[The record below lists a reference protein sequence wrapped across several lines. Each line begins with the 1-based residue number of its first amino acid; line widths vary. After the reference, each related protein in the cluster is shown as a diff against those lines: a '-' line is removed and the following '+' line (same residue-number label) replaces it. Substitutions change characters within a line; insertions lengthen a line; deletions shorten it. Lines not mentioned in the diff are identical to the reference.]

1 MSEWTNW
8 IGRTE
13 TRMDRVDP
21 GMVTRWLA
29 TLDRAAP
36 ADEISR

>member
-1 MSEWTNW
+1 MSEWNDW

-21 GMVTRWLA
+21 GMVTRWLQKA
-29 TLDRAAP
+29 LL
-36 ADEISR
+36 